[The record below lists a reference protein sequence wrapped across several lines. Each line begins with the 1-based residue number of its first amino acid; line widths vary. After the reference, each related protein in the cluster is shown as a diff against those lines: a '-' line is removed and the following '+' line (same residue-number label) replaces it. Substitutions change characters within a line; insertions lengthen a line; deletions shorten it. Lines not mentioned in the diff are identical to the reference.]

1 MFRSILYERLENV
14 KRNKGDDL
22 INAVDDCHSLPSH
35 NNASNNDNDDE
46 QSQLQQYQ
54 TDDVNSNVQ

>member
-14 KRNKGDDL
+14 KRNKDDDL
-22 INAVDDCHSLPSH
+22 INAVDDSHSLPSH
-35 NNASNNDNDDE
+35 NNASNDNDDE

-54 TDDVNSNVQ
+54 TDDVSSNVQ